1 MRAVRVKSLVYTRR
15 VSMSAN
21 AQRGKNDVNIEEII
35 TDVGICFHAKVKV
48 SFLKPEKHGHRQ
60 PV

>member
-15 VSMSAN
+15 VSMSVT

-35 TDVGICFHAKVKV
+35 ADGGFGFHAKVK
-48 SFLKPEKHGHRQ
+48 
-60 PV
+60 

>member
-21 AQRGKNDVNIEEII
+21 LQRGKNDVNIAEII
-35 TDVGICFHAKVKV
+35 VDGGFGFHAKVK
-48 SFLKPEKHGHRQ
+48 
-60 PV
+60 